1 MIDPKKEI
9 AEIKNIGPYSVKLL
23 NSINIFSVEDL
34 LNTSYLK
41 IWNDLMESGVKP
53 HLLMFDSIE
62 MGIQGR
68 KWNDITANEKQEIK
82 ELLQLV

>member
-1 MIDPKKEI
+1 MIDHKKEI

-34 LNTSYLK
+34 QNTSYLK
-41 IWNDLMESGVKP
+41 IWNDLTEIGVKP
-53 HLLMFDSIE
+53 HLLLFYSIE

-68 KWNDITANEKQEIK
+68 KWSDITASEKQEIK
-82 ELLQLV
+82 ELLQLG

>member
-1 MIDPKKEI
+1 MIDHKKEI

-34 LNTSYLK
+34 QNTSYLK
-41 IWNDLMESGVKP
+41 IWNDLTEIGVKP
-53 HLLMFDSIE
+53 HLLLFYSIE

-68 KWNDITANEKQEIK
+68 KWIDITASEKQEIK
-82 ELLQLV
+82 ELLQLG